1 MTDSPAPNAA
11 PAERPAGF
19 WQLAAPVRGR
29 VVLAGILS
37 GLGAVAGLIPVL
49 LAVELTRTLV
59 PAIGGQETDAARAF
73 ALVAWLVIAV
83 VVAQA
88 LSIAGY
94 TVSHLADTTF
104 AESLRQRQ
112 ITQSLRLRLDW
123 FSRTGSGRVKKVI
136 QDDVAKVH
144 QLIAHVVPDTVNGA
158 VRPLASLVLL
168 FVLDWRLG
176 LVALIPLVLTAASMP
191 LMMKDMSSR
200 FDRYNQ
206 ALAELGASIVELVRG
221 IAPIKMFE
229 AEGKGYRRYSRS
241 AAEHHRFY
249 SEWMEATVYGSALM
263 LMFTSPGFAI
273 TVSAV
278 GATLLVV
285 FAGLNPVLLLPAVL
299 LAANIAGPLFL
310 LMQMRQFM
318 REANGA
324 AQEITA
330 FFALPAS
337 ATPLE
342 VLTPEDARVEL
353 DDVVFS
359 YDGETNALD
368 HVTAHLQPG
377 AVTALVGPSGSGKS
391 TLASLIPRLLDADSG
406 RLKLGGAEVTQIST
420 DELYRT
426 VAFVFQQPYLLRM
439 SVRDNIRLARPDA
452 SDREVVAAARAAQ
465 IHERIEALP
474 HGYDTVVGEQARLS
488 GGEQQRLSIARAILM
503 DAPLL
508 VLDEATAFADPD
520 SEAAIQRA
528 LAELTRGRTLVV
540 IAHRLHTIADADQI
554 VVLDGG
560 RVVEQGTHEQ
570 LTAARGIYSGM
581 WDAYQRARHLPGI
594 AKKSREFAR

>member
-1 MTDSPAPNAA
+1 MIDSPAPEQATS
-11 PAERPAGF
+11 ERPTAF

-29 VVLAGILS
+29 VVLAGVLS
-37 GLGAVAGLIPVL
+37 GLGALAGLIPVL
-49 LAVELTRTLV
+49 LAVELARTLV
-59 PAIGGQETDAARAF
+59 PAIGGEQTDAPRAF
-73 ALVAWLVIAV
+73 ALVAGLVLAV
-83 VVAQA
+83 VAAQA
-88 LSIAGY
+88 LSVGGY
-94 TVSHLADTTF
+94 TVSHLADTAF

-112 ITQSLRLRLDW
+112 ITQSLKLRLDW
-123 FSRTGSGRVKKVI
+123 FSRTGSSRVKKVI

-158 VRPLASLVLL
+158 VRPAASLVLL

-191 LMMKDMSSR
+191 LMMKDMTSR
-200 FDRYNQ
+200 FERYNH
-206 ALAELGASIVELVRG
+206 ALAELGASIVEFVRG
-221 IAPIKMFE
+221 IAPIKVFE
-229 AEGKGYRRYSRS
+229 ADGKGYRRYARS
-241 AAEHHRFY
+241 TAEHHRFY

-273 TVSAV
+273 AVSAI
-278 GATLLVV
+278 GATLLVA
-285 FAGLNPVLLLPAVL
+285 FAGLDPVLLLPAVL

-324 AQEITA
+324 AKQITA

-337 ATPLE
+337 EAPL
-342 VLTPEDARVEL
+342 VPQDADGTRVDL

-359 YDGETNALD
+359 YDGTSNALNHISTRLNSGD
-368 HVTAHLQPG
+368 
-377 AVTALVGPSGSGKS
+377 VTALVGPSGSGKS
-391 TLASLIPRLLDADSG
+391 TLAALLPRLLDADSG
-406 RLKLGGAEVTQIST
+406 RVVLGGAEVTRISP
-420 DELYRT
+420 ESLYRT

-439 SVRDNIRLARPDA
+439 SVRDNIRLARPHAGDH
-452 SDREVVAAARAAQ
+452 EVVAAARAAQ
-465 IHERIEALP
+465 IHDRIEQLP
-474 HGYDTVVGEQARLS
+474 HGYDTIVGEQARLS
-488 GGEQQRLSIARAILM
+488 GGEQQRLSIARAILV

-528 LAELTRGRTLVV
+528 LAELTRGRTLLV
-540 IAHRLHTIADADQI
+540 IAHRLHTIADADHI

-560 RVVEQGTHEQ
+560 VVAEQGTHEQ
-570 LTAARGIYSGM
+570 LTAADGLYSGM
-581 WDAYQRARHLPGI
+581 WSAYQRARHLPET
-594 AKKSREFAR
+594 ATNSREVTR